1 MDKKGRF
8 TIWLISI
15 VALTMSVA
23 SVCVAC
29 FRTGDL
35 GFDYQGVIVGVLSLL
50 VTALIGWQIYSTI
63 AMEERM
69 RKVADSISAEKTY
82 NLQRKLYG
90 ELSDTYDSL
99 TITAICSTRF
109 LDSLLYNNQHAIC
122 ALCSKDTEKA
132 KKVIENMFVLIGK
145 IKNGNEIDE
154 QLLNIIKEHAEKL
167 DGLVHVYPKLARPYL
182 RLLQTVN
189 GIRVQSRQ

>member
-35 GFDYQGVIVGVLSLL
+35 GFDYQGVIVGILALL

-69 RKVADSISAEKTY
+69 RKIAERIVSHKADEIKVEFYRSLADTYNSLTLSSIKTNKPIESILYLNNQFTCVLRCNDMNQANNVITNMMGIIKKFKDECRDNKELKEILKAHIESMKILLGINPGLADSYLYLKTY
-82 NLQRKLYG
+82 
-90 ELSDTYDSL
+90 
-99 TITAICSTRF
+99 
-109 LDSLLYNNQHAIC
+109 YNNQIPT
-122 ALCSKDTEKA
+122 S
-132 KKVIENMFVLIGK
+132 
-145 IKNGNEIDE
+145 
-154 QLLNIIKEHAEKL
+154 
-167 DGLVHVYPKLARPYL
+167 
-182 RLLQTVN
+182 
-189 GIRVQSRQ
+189 

>member
-29 FRTGDL
+29 FRTGNL
-35 GFDYQGVIVGVLSLL
+35 GFDYQGVIVGILALL

-69 RKVADSISAEKTY
+69 RKIAERIVSNKADEIKVEFYRSLADTYNSLTLSSIKANKPIESILYLNNQFTCVLRCNDMNQANNVITNMMGIIKKFKDECRDNKELKEILKAHIESMKILLGINPGLADSYLNLKTY
-82 NLQRKLYG
+82 
-90 ELSDTYDSL
+90 
-99 TITAICSTRF
+99 
-109 LDSLLYNNQHAIC
+109 YNNQIPT
-122 ALCSKDTEKA
+122 S
-132 KKVIENMFVLIGK
+132 
-145 IKNGNEIDE
+145 
-154 QLLNIIKEHAEKL
+154 
-167 DGLVHVYPKLARPYL
+167 
-182 RLLQTVN
+182 
-189 GIRVQSRQ
+189 

>member
-69 RKVADSISAEKTY
+69 RKIAERIVSHKADEIKVEFYRSLADTYNSLTLSSIKANKPIESILYLNNQFTCVLRCNDMNQANNVITNMMGIIKKFKDECRDNKELKEILKAHIESMKILLGINPGLADSYLNLKTY
-82 NLQRKLYG
+82 
-90 ELSDTYDSL
+90 
-99 TITAICSTRF
+99 
-109 LDSLLYNNQHAIC
+109 YNNQIPT
-122 ALCSKDTEKA
+122 S
-132 KKVIENMFVLIGK
+132 
-145 IKNGNEIDE
+145 
-154 QLLNIIKEHAEKL
+154 
-167 DGLVHVYPKLARPYL
+167 
-182 RLLQTVN
+182 
-189 GIRVQSRQ
+189 